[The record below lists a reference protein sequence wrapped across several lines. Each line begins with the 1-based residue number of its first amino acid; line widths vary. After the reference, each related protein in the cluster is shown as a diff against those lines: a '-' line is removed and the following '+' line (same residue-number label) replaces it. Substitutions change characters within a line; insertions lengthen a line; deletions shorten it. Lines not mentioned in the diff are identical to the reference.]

1 MPDRNFDYFSPL
13 LREGQYLN
21 NGRYEIISNTVNAG
35 GFGRIYRAY
44 DHKSN
49 KDGMSNVVAI
59 KEFYVEEFFEDSD
72 RSRSI
77 GVYTKKEMGQ
87 CIKLMRENFR
97 KEADILSRLNEQH
110 DRHVPSIH
118 GKVFSEEGRLFYA
131 MTYIDGL
138 TLRETVE
145 QEGIMTEEMAV
156 NYIVQIGKV
165 LYKAHQWNVMH
176 CDISPNNIMLENNC
190 AVLVDFGNAKSYDL
204 LLASL
209 NNDSVDQAVQMGEIG
224 TPGFCAPSLFIGSPR
239 GDIYSLAATLYYLLT
254 GKIIDCL
261 SSQKR
266 LDDARANLEKKK
278 VSKETIHA
286 ILHAMEVNLENGS
299 MGSKEFLEELPN
311 KIVFNTL
318 LNYNDYDYN
327 KRQTTIAES

>member
-1 MPDRNFDYFSPL
+1 M
-13 LREGQYLN
+13 
-21 NGRYEIISNTVNAG
+21 
-35 GFGRIYRAY
+35 
-44 DHKSN
+44 
-49 KDGMSNVVAI
+49 
-59 KEFYVEEFFEDSD
+59 
-72 RSRSI
+72 
-77 GVYTKKEMGQ
+77 
-87 CIKLMRENFR
+87 
-97 KEADILSRLNEQH
+97 SRLNEQH

-118 GKVFSEEGRLFYA
+118 GKVFSEGGRLFYA

-261 SSQKR
+261 SSQKS
-266 LDDARANLEKKK
+266 LDDARACLEEKK
-278 VSKETIHA
+278 VSKETTHA